1 MRIRDL
7 PGWVPQPG
15 GARSTGE
22 LVPRPTEVFI
32 ERVLQV
38 FNDNL
43 IFTCRFVD
51 ISSDKPEGRS
61 VFYSF
66 PMLEKGTLRKIA
78 EIINQHV
85 GKTLWSIGDI
95 EIPPD

>member
-1 MRIRDL
+1 MRVRDL

-22 LVPRPTEVFI
+22 RVPRPNEVFI

-51 ISSDKPEGRS
+51 NFSGKPEGRS

-66 PMLEKGTLRKIA
+66 PVLEKETLPKIA
-78 EIINQHV
+78 EIINQNV
-85 GKTLWSIGDI
+85 GKTLLSIGDI
-95 EIPPD
+95 EIPSD